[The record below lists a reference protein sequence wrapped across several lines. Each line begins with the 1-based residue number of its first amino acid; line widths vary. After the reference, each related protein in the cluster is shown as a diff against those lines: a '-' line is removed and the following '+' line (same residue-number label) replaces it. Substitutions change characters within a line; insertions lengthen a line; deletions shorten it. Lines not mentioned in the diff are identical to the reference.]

1 MFRYRSLKVNEGNGS
16 STLLDLSKTFAQNVV
31 IAIPK
36 KKKKNPYRSGKKK
49 FLKQNILI
57 FLDTKLKK
65 RKILL

>member
-1 MFRYRSLKVNEGNGS
+1 VNEGNES

-49 FLKQNILI
+49 FLKQSILI
-57 FLDTKLKK
+57 YKT
-65 RKILL
+65 